1 MSRADIDRKK
11 PAVTHGDLALCFLKI
26 ALVSFGGG
34 LSAWSRQVI
43 VEERRWLTDEE
54 FLTALTLSRLLPGP
68 NVTNLAVYVG
78 TRFQGLA
85 GAGAALAGLTLVPL
99 AILLSLGVIYF
110 HYHHLPGFQ
119 SVLTGIVAA
128 SVGLTLSMGVKAGM
142 DILRQPMAIVLAAAA
157 FIGIAV
163 LRWPLWLVLAG
174 LAPIGVAWYWPRD
187 QKNREEGR
195 VP

>member
-1 MSRADIDRKK
+1 MDQKQ
-11 PAVTHGDLALCFLKI
+11 PTVTHRDLALCFLKI

-34 LSAWSRQVI
+34 LSAWARQVI
-43 VEERRWLTDEE
+43 VEERRWLNDEE

-78 TRFQGLA
+78 TRFRGLT
-85 GAGAALAGLTLVPL
+85 GAGAAIAGLTLVPL
-99 AILLSLGVIYF
+99 AIMLSLGLMYF

-128 SVGLTLSMGVKAGM
+128 GVGLTLSMGVKTGLE
-142 DILRQPMAIVLAAAA
+142 ILRQPMAIALAAAA
-157 FIGIAV
+157 FLGIAV

-174 LAPIGVAWYWPRD
+174 LAPIGMAWYWPREPYRS
-187 QKNREEGR
+187 KKG
-195 VP
+195 PTL